1 MKSLPKN
8 KNNQMV
14 EIEMC
19 KTAEK
24 CYIIVLTLNNI
35 LLMCLSLIA
44 YKETH
49 YHLFV
54 NSEVLSMMGFL

>member
-1 MKSLPKN
+1 
-8 KNNQMV
+8 MV

-24 CYIIVLTLNNI
+24 CYIIVLTLSNI